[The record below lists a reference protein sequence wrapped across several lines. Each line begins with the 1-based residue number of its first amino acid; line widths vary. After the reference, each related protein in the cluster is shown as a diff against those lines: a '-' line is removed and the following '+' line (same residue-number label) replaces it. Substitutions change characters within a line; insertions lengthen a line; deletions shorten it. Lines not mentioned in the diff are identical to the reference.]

1 MSICVVGA
9 SNQLFRRRSTLKQ
22 NFQKKKVVTGKTSPF
37 VIGRL
42 WTCCSICL
50 NIGFWQG
57 SFVSRNTKRYSR
69 SLENV
74 FVFQKISFKDKELK
88 TFKISRGYHVKRYRI
103 SQTEGYFENPW
114 SCFFIRV
121 HVLSLGFEMKPLR

>member
-22 NFQKKKVVTGKTSPF
+22 NFQKKKVVTGKTSPY

-42 WTCCSICL
+42 CTYCSICL
-50 NIGFWQG
+50 NIGFWQD

-69 SLENV
+69 PSENV
-74 FVFQKISFKDKELK
+74 SIFPKISFKDKELK

-103 SQTEGYFENPW
+103 SKTEGYSENP
-114 SCFFIRV
+114 
-121 HVLSLGFEMKPLR
+121 